1 MNKVAV
7 IPARGG
13 SKRIPRKNIIRI
25 GGIPLLGHTIN
36 RLTESLLFDEIFVS
50 TEDQEIAEIA
60 RDYGAKVPFVR
71 QPELADDYASTK
83 EVIVDAIK
91 RLNLDSFPNLAVC
104 CVYPSSAL
112 LTNSLILNSYKR
124 FLELD
129 NGFLALVQEYGHPIQ
144 RAMQIND
151 QGKLAPINPEK
162 VTVRTQ
168 DLPKAFH
175 DSGSAYWGSI
185 RSWMSEG
192 SILENAFGYEIA
204 RSESVDLDNIEDLKL
219 LSALIKYQKN
229 SVQEIQFEV

>member
-25 GGIPLLGHTIN
+25 SGIPLLGHTIK
-36 RLTESLLFDEIFVS
+36 RLTECHFFDEIFVS

-71 QPELADDYASTK
+71 QKELADDYASTK
-83 EVIVDAIK
+83 EVIIDLIK
-91 RLNLDSFPNLAVC
+91 RLNLDLFPNLAVC

-112 LTNSLILNSYKR
+112 LTKNLILNSYKR

-129 NGFLALVQEYGHPIQ
+129 DGFLTLVQEYSHPIQ

-151 QGKLAPINPEK
+151 QGKLIPINPEK

-168 DLPKAFH
+168 DLPKTFH
-175 DSGSAYWGSI
+175 DSGSAYWGTI
-185 RSWMSEG
+185 KSWMSTG

-204 RSESVDLDNIEDLKL
+204 RSEAIDLDNLEDLNL
-219 LSALIKYQKN
+219 LSALIKN
-229 SVQEIQFEV
+229 QESSDNK

>member
-1 MNKVAV
+1 MKVLAV

-25 GGIPLLGHTIN
+25 GGIPLLGRTIN

-71 QPELADDYASTK
+71 EPELADDYASTK
-83 EVIVDAIK
+83 EVIIDAIK
-91 RLNLDSFPNLAVC
+91 RLNLDLFPNLALC

-129 NGFLALVQEYGHPIQ
+129 DGFLALVQEYGHPIQ
-144 RAMQIND
+144 RAMQINNL
-151 QGKLAPINPEK
+151 GKLVPINPEK

-175 DSGSAYWGSI
+175 DSGSAYWGTI
-185 RSWMSEG
+185 KSWMSTG

-204 RSESVDLDNIEDLKL
+204 RSESIDLDNLEDLNL
-219 LSALIKYQKN
+219 LSALIKNQEN
-229 SVQEIQFEV
+229 SDCR

>member
-13 SKRIPRKNIIRI
+13 SKRIPRKNIIKI

-36 RLTESLLFDEIFVS
+36 RLTESVLFDEIFVS

-71 QPELADDYASTK
+71 QPQLADDYASTK

-112 LTNSLILNSYKR
+112 LTKKLILNSYKR

-129 NGFLALVQEYGHPIQ
+129 NGFLAFVQEYGHPIQ
-144 RAMQIND
+144 RAMRINN
-151 QGKLAPINPEK
+151 QGKLVPINPEK

-175 DSGSAYWGSI
+175 DTGSAYWGSI

-204 RSESVDLDNIEDLKL
+204 RSESIDLDNMEDLKL
-219 LSALIKYQKN
+219 LSALIRYQEN
-229 SVQEIQFEV
+229 PDEEYTT